1 MRAWLLAVAVV
12 GCSGETEPTPP
23 LPSPSPI
30 RVVIP
35 EPPPVVAPDF
45 PEGTRSLE
53 LRRTVGVRLEAG
65 DDAKRIGTVAID
77 KRVAWVRTAKH
88 KGCERPWV
96 EIRPRGWICGDYVE
110 PSKKPAYGQEVPHL
124 ERGELVPGVY
134 GKVTAPAAVTY
145 MLEKPEKPKPKQKP
159 KKADR
164 RDAKA
169 GKVDLKAG
177 KADRPA
183 KAEARRG
190 DERKRTPDAGD
201 PPEPPAT
208 GPLAQ
213 PRMVEDKPLIGS
225 VNVRQYD
232 EITVGGKPYWRI
244 DKKDNE
250 YVLKQAITQHRP
262 SLFGG
267 ARLADDT
274 GWALPLGFVWPRYG
288 GQLAW
293 TTNTA
298 VGGGVNRQ
306 LAARTPLAIR
316 DTATDK
322 AGKPT
327 AYRIGPLEWIAA
339 ADVRVFKP
347 APPPAMLEPGER
359 WIDVDVD
366 DQILVAYE
374 GELPVY
380 ATLVSSGGTTTPTE
394 TGVYRMWLKESEADM
409 KGLNGEDPYSV
420 ATVPWTQFFS
430 PEKGLALH
438 TAYWHDQFGTRRS
451 HGCVNLAPRDARW
464 LYFWSDPQ
472 VPPGW
477 TMAAGVV
484 EAPGS
489 IVRVRSKD
497 DPAPEA
503 KGYAKKVL
511 ELRQQN
517 APVR

>member
-1 MRAWLLAVAVV
+1 MRVWVFAVAVV
-12 GCSGETEPTPP
+12 GCSGKTEPPPPP
-23 LPSPSPI
+23 LPTPSPI
-30 RVVIP
+30 AVVP
-35 EPPPVVAPDF
+35 EPPPVVQPDF

-53 LRRTVGVRLEAG
+53 LRRTVGVRLEPG
-65 DDAKRIGTVAID
+65 DDAKRIGTIAID
-77 KRVAWVRTAKH
+77 TRVGWVRSAKAR
-88 KGCERPWV
+88 GCDRPWI

-110 PSKKPAYGQEVPHL
+110 ASKKPPYGQEVPHL

-134 GKVTAPAAVTY
+134 GKVTAPSSVTY
-145 MLEKPEKPKPKQKP
+145 MLEVPEKKKPAKKP
-159 KKADR
+159 GK
-164 RDAKA
+164 DAKRSLA
-169 GKVDLKAG
+169 RADKKPGK
-177 KADRPA
+177 R
-183 KAEARRG
+183 
-190 DERKRTPDAGD
+190 ERA
-201 PPEPPAT
+201 PEPVPELPP
-208 GPLAQ
+208 GPPPP
-213 PRMVEDKPLIGS
+213 PRMIEDKPLVGS

-232 EITVGGKPYWRI
+232 EITVGGRQYWKI

-262 SLFGG
+262 SWFAG
-267 ARLADDT
+267 ARLSDDT
-274 GWALPLGFVWPRYG
+274 GLGMPIAFAWPRFG
-288 GQLAW
+288 AQQTWSTSNAAGVGQ
-293 TTNTA
+293 NRVITA
-298 VGGGVNRQ
+298 RM
-306 LAARTPLAIR
+306 PLALLE
-316 DTATDK
+316 TSLNK
-322 AGKPT
+322 AGVAT
-327 AYRIGPLEWIAA
+327 AYRIGPADWIAA
-339 ADVRVFKP
+339 PDVRVFQP
-347 APPPAMLEPGER
+347 APPPPMLLPGER

-374 GELPVY
+374 GDLPVY
-380 ATLVSSGGTTTPTE
+380 ATMVTSGGTTTPTE

-477 TMAAGVV
+477 TMSAGMV

-489 IVRVRSKD
+489 IVRIRTKD

-517 APVR
+517 APIR

>member
-1 MRAWLLAVAVV
+1 MRAWVLAVAAV
-12 GCSGETEPTPP
+12 GCSGKTEPSPP
-23 LPSPSPI
+23 VPSPSPI
-30 RVVIP
+30 PIIP
-35 EPPPVVAPDF
+35 EPPPIVAPDF

-53 LRRTVGVRLEAG
+53 LRRTVGVRLEPG

-77 KRVAWVRTAKH
+77 TRVAWVQTAKA
-88 KGCERPWV
+88 KGCDKAWI
-96 EIRPRGWICGDYVE
+96 EIRPRGWICGEYVE
-110 PSKKPAYGQEVPHL
+110 PSKKLPFGQEVPHL
-124 ERGELVPGVY
+124 DRGELVPGIY
-134 GKVTAPAAVTY
+134 GKVTAPSSVTY
-145 MLEKPEKPKPKQKP
+145 VLEKPEK
-159 KKADR
+159 KKTAKKDARKDAKRDPNARRAGGEAR
-164 RDAKA
+164 RDAKNS
-169 GKVDLKAG
+169 
-177 KADRPA
+177 
-183 KAEARRG
+183 
-190 DERKRTPDAGD
+190 DERRRPLVPTPEVGDAA
-201 PPEPPAT
+201 PRA
-208 GPLAQ
+208 PL
-213 PRMVEDKPLIGS
+213 RMIEGKPLVGS
-225 VNVRQYD
+225 VNVRQYE
-232 EITVGGKPYWRI
+232 EITVGGRQYWKI

-267 ARLADDT
+267 ARLGDDT
-274 GWALPLGFVWPRYG
+274 GWAVPIAFVWPRFG
-288 GQLAW
+288 AQLAW

-306 LAARTPLAIR
+306 IAARTPLPVYESAS
-316 DTATDK
+316 DK
-322 AGKPT
+322 TGKLT
-327 AYRIGPLEWIAA
+327 AYRIGAAEWIAA
-339 ADVRVFKP
+339 ADLRVFQP
-347 APPPAMLEPGER
+347 APPPPMLQPRER

-366 DQILVAYE
+366 NQILVAYE
-374 GELPVY
+374 GDLPVY
-380 ATLVSSGGTTTPTE
+380 ATLVTSGGTTTPTE

-489 IVRVRSKD
+489 IVRIRSKD

-511 ELRQQN
+511 EARQQN
-517 APVR
+517 APV